1 MGFDLKLVNI
11 DGPTCMAEALARIE
25 DGLKDVDDSVV
36 HNEDEES
43 PGLLRLLRDYLAGVE
58 PAWETAGALEI
69 AFELGKAAAGGK
81 LDAAALARLGGMA
94 RGAQRK
100 AEADRVWRDD
110 AKQIWRD
117 TRGSRTGGD
126 PLRKSQN
133 IVADII
139 CAEVPNAP
147 DHDRVVK
154 TLRAWDRGA
163 S

>member
-1 MGFDLKLVNI
+1 MAFELKLVSI
-11 DGPTCMAEALARIE
+11 DGDECMVKALGKIE
-25 DGLKDVDDSVV
+25 DGLKDVTDLDVRSEDD
-36 HNEDEES
+36 ES
-43 PGLLRLLRDYLAGVE
+43 PGLLILLRDYLAGFD
-58 PAWETAGALEI
+58 PTWQAAGVLEI
-69 AFELGKAAAGGK
+69 AFELGKAAASGK
-81 LDAAALARLGGMA
+81 VDPTARQRLGGRL
-94 RGAQRK
+94 RGAARRN
-100 AEADRVWRDD
+100 EADRVWRDN

-117 TRGSRTGGD
+117 TRGSRTKGD

-139 CAEVPNAP
+139 CAEVANAP

>member
-25 DGLKDVDDSVV
+25 DGLKGVDDPVV
-36 HNEDEES
+36 RSEDEES
-43 PGLLRLLRDYLAGVE
+43 PGLLTLLRDYLAGVD

-81 LDAAALARLGGMA
+81 LDAEALARLGGTA

-100 AEADRVWRDD
+100 AEADRVWRND
-110 AKQIWRD
+110 AKKIWRD
-117 TRGSRTGGD
+117 TRGSRAKDD
-126 PLRKSQN
+126 PGRKSQD
-133 IVADII
+133 IVAEII
-139 CAEVPNAP
+139 CREVPAAP
-147 DHDRVVK
+147 DRDRVVK
-154 TLRAWDRGA
+154 TIRDWERGA